1 MPIVRPADVQPVED
15 FAFVGFNEKLGHR
28 LVGWRPGFV
37 ELAVEV
43 RPDLMNASGVVHG
56 GVLMTLLD
64 AAGGLA
70 ASFQGLDHPRKF
82 CRTLSFTTQF
92 VNPGRAGT
100 LIARGHKRSDG
111 RKTFVCEAEI
121 VDEQGALIAVGTG
134 TYRQIP
140 KEGPA
145 FLTATATPAAT
156 EKGRSPPSPAP
167 AAPKGVR

>member
-1 MPIVRPADVQPVED
+1 MPIVRPADVQPVGE
-15 FAFVGFNEKLGHR
+15 FTFVGFNDKLGHR

-37 ELAVEV
+37 ELAMEV

-70 ASFQGLDHPRKF
+70 ASFQGLDQPRKF

-92 VNPGRAGT
+92 VNPGRAGM

-121 VDEQGALIAVGTG
+121 LDEQGDLIAVGTG

-145 FLTATATPAAT
+145 YSTSKPATAST
-156 EKGRSPPSPAP
+156 EKG
-167 AAPKGVR
+167 